1 MALSISLVL
10 LFGIIV
16 VILVRTGYQ
25 RILPGIATCLFGFFL
40 ASTGIAPGIRSAITS
55 LSGWISALSF

>member
-10 LFGIIV
+10 LLGIIV

-25 RILPGIATCLFGFFL
+25 RIMPGIVVALFGFFL
-40 ASTGIAPGIRSAITS
+40 ASTGAVSS
-55 LSGWISALSF
+55 LTGWISSF

>member
-10 LFGIIV
+10 LLGIIV

-25 RILPGIATCLFGFFL
+25 RILPGIAVLLFGFFL
-40 ASTGIAPGIRSAITS
+40 ANTGVAPTITGAVS
-55 LSGWISALSF
+55 SVAGWIGSL

>member
-10 LFGIIV
+10 LLGIIV

-25 RILPGIATCLFGFFL
+25 RVMPGIAVLLFGFFL
-40 ASTGIAPGIRSAITS
+40 ASTGIAPTITGAVS
-55 LSGWISALSF
+55 SVTGWISSL

>member
-10 LFGIIV
+10 LLGIIV

-25 RILPGIATCLFGFFL
+25 RIMPGIAVCLFGFFL
-40 ASTGIAPGIRSAITS
+40 ASTGIAPIITS
-55 LSGWISALSF
+55 AVSSLTGWISSF

>member
-10 LFGIIV
+10 LLGIIV

-25 RILPGIATCLFGFFL
+25 RIMPGIAVCLFGFFL
-40 ASTGIAPGIRSAITS
+40 ASTGIAPTITNAVAS
-55 LSGWISALSF
+55 LTGWISSF

>member
-10 LFGIIV
+10 LLGIIV

-25 RILPGIATCLFGFFL
+25 RIMPGIAVLLFGFFL
-40 ASTGIAPGIRSAITS
+40 ANTGIAPTITGAVS
-55 LSGWISALSF
+55 SVTGWISSF